1 MKRPYVADVVAAGF
15 ALGVFISGSVFHVN
29 GPRWLTALG
38 VAAIA
43 TAVPF
48 IVLPFLH
55 LRRHGMSG
63 KGGPFHETTHIV
75 RIGLYSIVRVRIGLY
90 SIVRHP
96 QYAGY
101 TLLVL
106 GLAFINPH
114 IATLILAAAAA
125 VLFHTQAVL
134 EERFCKE
141 LFGREYDEYVQVV
154 PRFNVP
160 LGVLRA
166 IARSLTERT

>member
-63 KGGPFHETTHIV
+63 KGRPFHETTHI
-75 RIGLYSIVRVRIGLY
+75 VRIGLY

>member
-1 MKRPYVADVVAAGF
+1 VQGVRNGPSVKRPYVADVVAAGF

-63 KGGPFHETTHIV
+63 KGGPFHETTHI
-75 RIGLYSIVRVRIGLY
+75 VRIGLY